1 MQWNVL
7 KYCQTLID
15 DEYKSSNIAS
25 QKEIYIVS
33 ISGNTNLNHTID
45 VIVTDTTKI

>member
-15 DEYKSSNIAS
+15 DEYKSSKIAS
-25 QKEIYIVS
+25 LKETAS
-33 ISGNTNLNHTID
+33 ILVIITNLNHTMLGAAF
-45 VIVTDTTKI
+45 